1 LSESLKFIDR
11 LSLFLIRS
19 KIKPRPNSIAEK
31 TKKKNVKD
39 SKFKLSKIKP
49 AKSTIAYKVIHK
61 ISAVNN
67 KCNAVLVFSIKLK
80 KIKLKKIKST
90 LISPKSIYS

>member
-1 LSESLKFIDR
+1 MFWIK
-11 LSLFLIRS
+11 S
-19 KIKPRPNSIAEK
+19 KIKPKPNSIAEK

-39 SKFKLSKIKP
+39 NKFRLSKIKP
-49 AKSTIAYKVIHK
+49 ASSTIAYKVIHR
-61 ISAVNN
+61 ISAVNS

-90 LISPKSIYS
+90 LISPKSIYN